1 MGKKLRDKL
10 DQMRPKFISGGQK
23 NGHDPKVLE
32 KIWADWEKFAS
43 YAFNKSHATCYSWV
57 AYQTAYLKAN
67 YPAEYMAA
75 TMSRNISNITEI
87 TKLMDES
94 KATGIKTLG
103 PDVNESLLKFSV
115 NRKGDIRFGLGA
127 IKGVGESAVQS
138 ILDERKKN
146 GEYKNIFDFVQR
158 VNLSSCNRKNIEN
171 LALAGAFD
179 SFEGIKREDFFMPN
193 AKGETFTEVLV
204 RYGNKFQLDKAAAA
218 TSLFGG
224 DNMVEVATPEII
236 SAPGWSDLDRLNKE
250 RDLVGIYL
258 SAHPLDEYRIIL
270 ENVCNVRMLELT
282 DLTPLQNRDLVMGGI
297 VTGFREGYTK
307 TGKPYGIAKVE
318 DYSGSA
324 EFAFFGNEWVEKK
337 NFFNVGMFL
346 YMKGKCQPK
355 QWRQDE
361 YEVKVNSI
369 ELLPDVKD
377 EIIEQLTVSVP
388 LSEIND
394 EFIEEFSTL
403 VKANPGKVL
412 LNFYVKDDEG
422 QHISLAARD
431 CKINLQK
438 DIIAYLNS
446 QSMLSYKIN

>member
-1 MGKKLRDKL
+1 MKEV
-10 DQMRPKFISGGQK
+10 KFYRCNHCGNII
-23 NGHDPKVLE
+23 E
-32 KIWADWEKFAS
+32 KIVDSGVSVICCGEEMTELVP
-43 YAFNKSHATCYSWV
+43 NT
-57 AYQTAYLKAN
+57 TD
-67 YPAEYMAA
+67 AA
-75 TMSRNISNITEI
+75 TEKHVPVVAVEGSKVTVQVGSVAHPMTEEHYI
-87 TKLMDES
+87 QWICLVTS
-94 KATGIKTLG
+94 KGI
-103 PDVNESLLKFSV
+103 
-115 NRKGDIRFGLGA
+115 
-127 IKGVGESAVQS
+127 
-138 ILDERKKN
+138 
-146 GEYKNIFDFVQR
+146 QR

-179 SFEGIKREDFFMPN
+179 SFEGIKSEDFFMPN